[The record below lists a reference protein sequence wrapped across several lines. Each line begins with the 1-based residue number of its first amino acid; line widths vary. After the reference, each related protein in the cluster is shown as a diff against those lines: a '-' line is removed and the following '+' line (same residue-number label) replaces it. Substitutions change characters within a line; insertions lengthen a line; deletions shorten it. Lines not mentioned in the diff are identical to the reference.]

1 MPKTLTVRIDDATYR
16 LIAEAAEVENR
27 SVSNFIE
34 TAAREKA
41 VAEIFIPDDEMA
53 EIRSDPDLQRRL
65 KSGHKDAA
73 SRRGRAGSAPP
84 SNAASIPFFERHPG
98 RSRPRR
104 GCGTGNLRR
113 GESESEA
120 GACSMRSTTTNRSFS

>member
-41 VAEIFIPDDEMA
+41 VADIFVPVEEMA
-53 EIRSDPDLQRRL
+53 EIHSDPNLQRRL

-73 SRRGRAGSAPP
+73 SRRGR
-84 SNAASIPFFERHPG
+84 FV
-98 RSRPRR
+98 
-104 GCGTGNLRR
+104 
-113 GESESEA
+113 
-120 GACSMRSTTTNRSFS
+120 

>member
-16 LIAEAAEVENR
+16 LIAEAAEAENR

-41 VAEIFIPDDEMA
+41 VADIFVQDEEMA
-53 EIRSDPDLQRRL
+53 EIRSDPNLRRRL

-73 SRRGRAGSAPP
+73 SRRGGFVCIASLRDANVSPRSGSSLRRSGAP
-84 SNAASIPFFERHPG
+84 HPG
-98 RSRPRR
+98 RARRPGLSDPSRDLPHDSV
-104 GCGTGNLRR
+104 GCQD
-113 GESESEA
+113 A
-120 GACSMRSTTTNRSFS
+120 GDV